1 MPQSYDTIDI
11 QHLKETAS
19 SAGYKIIE
27 HRIHEMMATKF
38 RELQSDLDP
47 MATAK
52 CRGFLEAIRTVLGLP
67 EQLET
72 EMRQSAKD

>member
-1 MPQSYDTIDI
+1 VPQSYDTIDI
-11 QHLKETAS
+11 QNLKETAQ

-27 HRIHEMMATKF
+27 RRIHETMATKF

-47 MATAK
+47 VATAK
-52 CRGFLEAIRTVLGLP
+52 CRGFLEAIRVVIGLP

-72 EMRQSAKD
+72 EMRQTARD